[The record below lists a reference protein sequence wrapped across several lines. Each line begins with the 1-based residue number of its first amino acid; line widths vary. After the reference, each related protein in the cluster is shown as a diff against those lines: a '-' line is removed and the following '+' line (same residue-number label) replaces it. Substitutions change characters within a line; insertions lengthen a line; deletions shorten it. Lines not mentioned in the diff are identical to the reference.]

1 MDDPDGGC
9 LLVLDGEAE
18 DEQNRGLHQL
28 LVGEGVV
35 AVFDGALLV
44 GGGRAVGRAGGGK
57 WPGSAAVELGDQA
70 VDGSGML
77 GDQAHELE
85 DQHRSDVGVGLGQEP
100 LPSERQ
106 TGRAGGFDELQGL
119 CRKHPVDRA
128 RID

>member
-9 LLVLDGEAE
+9 LLVPDGEAE

-28 LVGEGVV
+28 LAGKGVV
-35 AVFDGALLV
+35 VVFDGALLV

-119 CRKHPVDRA
+119 CRKHPVDRV
-128 RID
+128 RIG